1 MTKKQ
6 LFNAKNSG
14 RALEEGLQITVAECE
29 TYQDGDKK
37 VGVLKADDGTMYT
50 TISQT
55 VIDSFD
61 DLSDIIAEDGPVSV
75 TVECGVSN
83 SGRKYYQLHID

>member
-1 MTKKQ
+1 MTKRE
-6 LFNAKNSG
+6 LFNAKNNG
-14 RALEEGLQITVAECE
+14 RALEEGLQLTVAECE

-37 VGVLKADDGTMYT
+37 VGVLKAEDGTMYT

-61 DLSDIIAEDGPVSV
+61 DLADIIKEDGPVEV
-75 TVECGVSN
+75 IVECGISN
-83 SGRKYYQLHID
+83 SGRKYYQLHIN

>member
-1 MTKKQ
+1 MTKRE
-6 LFNAKNSG
+6 LFNAKNNG
-14 RALEEGLQITVAECE
+14 RALEEGLQITVAECQ
-29 TYQDGDKK
+29 TYQDDDKT
-37 VGVLKADDGTMYT
+37 VGVLKDEDGTMYT

-61 DLSDIIAEDGPVSV
+61 DLADIIEEDGPVSV

>member
-1 MTKKQ
+1 MTKRE
-6 LFNAKNSG
+6 LFNAKNNG

-37 VGVLKADDGTMYT
+37 VGVLKAADGTMYT

-61 DLSDIIAEDGPVSV
+61 DLGDIIAEEGPVDV

-83 SGRKYYQLHID
+83 SGRKYYQLHIN